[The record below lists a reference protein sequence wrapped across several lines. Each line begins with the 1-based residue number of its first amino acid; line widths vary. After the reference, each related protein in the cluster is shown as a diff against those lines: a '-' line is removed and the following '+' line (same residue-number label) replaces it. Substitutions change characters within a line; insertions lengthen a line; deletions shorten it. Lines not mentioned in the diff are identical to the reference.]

1 MFEEF
6 KTFICV
12 VEFKNFTKAGYHL
25 NLSQPTV
32 STHIKNLENYFGV
45 TLINRSIKQKNILIT
60 DKGFQLY
67 KRAKEILN
75 LVDITYKE
83 VSQDVHTIAGII
95 RIGASSTIADYI
107 LPKFLSIF
115 CNKYPDINIE
125 ISTENT
131 SSVCLDVKNFV
142 LDIGLIEG
150 NINDSSLNKDYFLK
164 DKLSLALPYDENLI
178 KDNLSFKELES
189 FKWIVRE
196 NGSGTR
202 EYIDLFLSKYN
213 IVPKN
218 IMVVGSNYAVKE
230 SIKNKLGVSIISN
243 FIVGPAI
250 KNNEITIIELD
261 NTFTRNFSYVLPK
274 NIGISDATNIFLR
287 ELKSYSKTLS

>member
-164 DKLSLALPYDENLI
+164 DKLSLALPYDENLSNNKLDTEKI
-178 KDNLSFKELES
+178 QNC
-189 FKWIVRE
+189 KWIIRE

-202 EYIDLFLSKYN
+202 EYIDLFLSTYN
-213 IVPKN
+213 IIPKN

-230 SIKNKLGVSIISN
+230 SIKNNLGISIISN
-243 FIVGPAI
+243 FILNNAI
-250 KNNEITIIELD
+250 ENKEISIIELD
-261 NTFTRNFSYVLPK
+261 STFTRNFSYILPK
-274 NIGISDATNIFLR
+274 NITIPDAIQVFLK
-287 ELKSYSKTLS
+287 ELKLYSETLI

>member
-1 MFEEF
+1 LLEELR
-6 KTFICV
+6 TFISV
-12 VEFKNFTKAGYHL
+12 VELKNFTKAGYHL

-32 STHIKNLENYFGV
+32 STHIKNLENHFGV
-45 TLINRSIKQKNILIT
+45 ILINRSIKQKNIFIT
-60 DKGFQLY
+60 EKGFKLY
-67 KRAKEILN
+67 KRAKEIIN
-75 LVDITYKE
+75 LIDITYRE
-83 VSQDVHTIAGII
+83 ISQDVHTVAGTI

-115 CNKYPDINIE
+115 CEKYPDINIE

-131 SSVCLDVKNFV
+131 TSVCLNVKNFI

-164 DKLSLALPYDENLI
+164 DKLSLALPYDEKSI
-178 KDNLSFKELES
+178 KDHLSLEWLEK
-189 FKWIVRE
+189 FNWIVRE

-218 IMVVGSNYAVKE
+218 IMIVGSNYAIKE

-243 FIVGPAI
+243 FIVKPAVES
-250 KNNEITIIELD
+250 KEITIIELD

-274 NIGISDATNIFLR
+274 NIGISDATEIFLR
-287 ELKSYSKTLS
+287 ELKLYSATLE

>member
-32 STHIKNLENYFGV
+32 STRIKNLENYFGV

-67 KRAKEILN
+67 KGAKEILN

-164 DKLSLALPYDENLI
+164 DKLYLALPYNENLI
-178 KDNLSFKELES
+178 KDNLSLKELEN

>member
-1 MFEEF
+1 LLEELR
-6 KTFICV
+6 TFISV
-12 VEFKNFTKAGYHL
+12 VELKNFTKAGYHL

-32 STHIKNLENYFGV
+32 STHIKNLENHFGV
-45 TLINRSIKQKNILIT
+45 ILINRSIKQKNIFIT
-60 DKGFQLY
+60 EKGFKLY
-67 KRAKEILN
+67 KRAKEIIN
-75 LVDITYKE
+75 LIDITYRE
-83 VSQDVHTIAGII
+83 ISQDVHTVAGTI

-115 CNKYPDINIE
+115 CEKYPDINIE

-131 SSVCLDVKNFV
+131 TSVCLNVKNFI

-164 DKLSLALPYDENLI
+164 DKLSLALPYDEKSI
-178 KDNLSFKELES
+178 KDHLSLEWLE
-189 FKWIVRE
+189 KLNWIVRE

-218 IMVVGSNYAVKE
+218 IMIVGSNYAIKE

-243 FIVGPAI
+243 FIVKPAVES
-250 KNNEITIIELD
+250 KEITIIELD

-274 NIGISDATNIFLR
+274 NIGISDATEIFLR
-287 ELKSYSKTLS
+287 ELKLYSATLE

>member
-1 MFEEF
+1 M
-6 KTFICV
+6 
-12 VEFKNFTKAGYHL
+12 
-25 NLSQPTV
+25 
-32 STHIKNLENYFGV
+32 
-45 TLINRSIKQKNILIT
+45 
-60 DKGFQLY
+60 
-67 KRAKEILN
+67 
-75 LVDITYKE
+75 
-83 VSQDVHTIAGII
+83 
-95 RIGASSTIADYI
+95 
-107 LPKFLSIF
+107 
-115 CNKYPDINIE
+115 
-125 ISTENT
+125 
-131 SSVCLDVKNFV
+131 
-142 LDIGLIEG
+142 
-150 NINDSSLNKDYFLK
+150 
-164 DKLSLALPYDENLI
+164 
-178 KDNLSFKELES
+178 KELEN

>member
-1 MFEEF
+1 MFEEL
-6 KTFICV
+6 KTFISV
-12 VEFKNFTKAGYHL
+12 VEFKNFTKAGIYL

-45 TLINRSIKQKNILIT
+45 TLINRSIKQKNIFIT
-60 DKGFQLY
+60 EKGLDLY
-67 KRAKEILN
+67 KRAKEIIN
-75 LVDITYKE
+75 LLDITYKE
-83 VSQDVHTIAGII
+83 ISHDIHTVSGTI

-115 CNKYPDINIE
+115 CKKYPDINIE

-131 SSVCLDVKNFV
+131 TKVCLDVKNFV

-164 DKLSLALPYDENLI
+164 DKLSLALPYD
-178 KDNLSFKELES
+178 KNLSNNKLDTEKIQNC
-189 FKWIVRE
+189 KWIIRE

-202 EYIDLFLSKYN
+202 EYIDLFLSTYN
-213 IVPKN
+213 IIPKN

-230 SIKNKLGVSIISN
+230 SIKNNLGISIISN
-243 FIVGPAI
+243 FILNNAI
-250 KNNEITIIELD
+250 ENKEISIIELD
-261 NTFTRNFSYVLPK
+261 STFTRNFSYILPK
-274 NIGISDATNIFLR
+274 NITIPDAIQFFLK
-287 ELKSYSKTLS
+287 ELKLYSETLI

>member
-32 STHIKNLENYFGV
+32 STRIKNLENYFGV

-164 DKLSLALPYDENLI
+164 DKLYLALPYNENLI
-178 KDNLSFKELES
+178 KDNLSLKELEN

>member
-1 MFEEF
+1 MFGEF

-164 DKLSLALPYDENLI
+164 DKLYLALPYNENLI
-178 KDNLSFKELES
+178 KDNLSLKELEN

>member
-1 MFEEF
+1 MFEEL
-6 KTFICV
+6 KTFISV
-12 VEFKNFTKAGYHL
+12 VEFKNFTKAGIYL

-45 TLINRSIKQKNILIT
+45 TLINRSIKQKNIFIT
-60 DKGFQLY
+60 EKGLDLY
-67 KRAKEILN
+67 KRAKEIIN

-83 VSQDVHTIAGII
+83 ISQDIHTVSGTI

-115 CNKYPDINIE
+115 CKKYPDINIE

-131 SSVCLDVKNFV
+131 TAVCLDVKNFV

-164 DKLSLALPYDENLI
+164 DKLSLALPYDESLAND
-178 KDNLSFKELES
+178 KLSIEKIQNY
-189 FKWIVRE
+189 KWIVRE

-202 EYIDLFLSKYN
+202 EYIDLFLSTYN
-213 IVPKN
+213 IIPKN

-230 SIKNKLGVSIISN
+230 SIKNKLGISIISN
-243 FIVGPAI
+243 FILNKSI
-250 KNNEITIIELD
+250 ENKEISIIELD
-261 NTFTRNFSYVLPK
+261 DTFTRNFSYILPK
-274 NIGISDATNIFLR
+274 NITISDAIEIFLR
-287 ELKSYSKTLS
+287 ELKLYAETLV